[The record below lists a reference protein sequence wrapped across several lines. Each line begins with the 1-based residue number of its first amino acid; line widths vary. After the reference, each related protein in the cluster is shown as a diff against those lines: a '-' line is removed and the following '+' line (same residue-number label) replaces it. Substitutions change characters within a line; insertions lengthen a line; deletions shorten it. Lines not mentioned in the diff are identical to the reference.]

1 MEINSKVQQTYD
13 KELLQDHYRIE
24 EMLSKNTGKEWL
36 KWMVI
41 GQSERSEGIKLDGL
55 KVQKWTVMYETGW
68 PKRT

>member
-1 MEINSKVQQTYD
+1 
-13 KELLQDHYRIE
+13 
-24 EMLSKNTGKEWL
+24 MLSKNTGKEWL